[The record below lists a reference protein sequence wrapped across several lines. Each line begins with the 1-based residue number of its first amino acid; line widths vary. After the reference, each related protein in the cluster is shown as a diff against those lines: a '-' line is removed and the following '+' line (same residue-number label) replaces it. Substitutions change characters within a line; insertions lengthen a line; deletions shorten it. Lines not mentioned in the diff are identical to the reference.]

1 MVLPVVDV
9 HGRAL
14 RARHLVPGPVPVNY
28 IDKIKGKI
36 EQSLTRGECRSAD
49 HLRKQWRR

>member
-14 RARHLVPGPVPVNY
+14 RARHLVPGPVPVYY
-28 IDKIKGKI
+28 IDKFKGKI
-36 EQSLTRGECRSAD
+36 EQSLTRSEFGIAD
-49 HLRKQWRR
+49 HLRKQWTR